1 MNSSNKIEIW
11 CVCPIVEKA
20 RSEMGDQFKGAWRI
34 VKGKTMEES
43 EATSKVDKQLLEIK
57 HKMDAMEALEGKI
70 PFAME
75 EHM

>member
-1 MNSSNKIEIW
+1 
-11 CVCPIVEKA
+11 
-20 RSEMGDQFKGAWRI
+20 MGDQFKGAWRI